1 MKKIFMYAM
10 LFAAASAT
18 VLGFNS
24 CSSDDPDHVQ
34 TLTEEEGYLQKVLGS
49 YVDNTINPTYA
60 SMAKNAETFYEQMKT
75 LRDAVEKGTATQ
87 AMVDKACESWKAT
100 RANYEMSEAFLLGA
114 ASDYNIDPHIDTW
127 PLDLTALHN
136 LLSSPNLLKNITTTD
151 DEANIEYAHNNLNQN
166 LLGFHAVEFVIFR
179 NGAPRKVSSFTSG
192 NDNFNDGVDFRDIN
206 ALDELKYSVAVAGDL
221 KYSVFE
227 LEVCWAGGTEAHKK
241 ALEAQERKTSMP
253 SSTITYG
260 ENMKKAGQVGSLYT
274 SIKSAVSAILSG
286 DHGCVGIVDEVG
298 QTKMGKPYGLG
309 TNDENK
315 ESDPNYIESPFSH
328 NSLTDFWDNIQSV
341 NNVWNGGFDANKRS
355 SMSFASYFKKYN
367 PELGTKVQNAIN
379 NAEAKLK
386 ACPAPFV
393 ANYKNPQVLAAIN
406 ACDELTKA
414 LGAADEYIQQK
425 KK

>member
-1 MKKIFMYAM
+1 MKKIFMYAL

-24 CSSDDPDHVQ
+24 CSSDDPDHTQ
-34 TLTEEEGYLQKVLGS
+34 TLTEEEMYLQKVLGS

-60 SMAKNAETFYEQMKT
+60 SMARNAETFYEHMKA

-100 RANYEMSEAFLLGA
+100 RADYEKSEAFLLGA
-114 ASDYNIDPHIDTW
+114 ASDYNIDPHID
-127 PLDLTALHN
+127 
-136 LLSSPNLLKNITTTD
+136 
-151 DEANIEYAHNNLNQN
+151 NLNQN

-179 NGAPRKVSSFTSG
+179 DGAPRKVASFTSG
-192 NDNFNDGVDFRDIN
+192 NDNFNDGVDFTDIS
-206 ALDELKYSVAVAGDL
+206 ALDELKYSVAVSGDL
-221 KYSVFE
+221 KYSIFE

-241 ALEAQERKTSMP
+241 ALEAQERKTTMP

-260 ENMKKAGQVGSLYT
+260 ENMKKAGQPGSLYT
-274 SIKSAVSAILSG
+274 SIKGAVSAILSG
-286 DHGCVGIVDEVG
+286 DHGCVGIIDEVG

-328 NSLTDFWDNIQSV
+328 NSLTDFWDNIESL
-341 NNVWNGGFDANKRS
+341 NNVWNGGYDASKRS

-367 PELGTKVQNAIN
+367 PELGAKVQKAIN
-379 NAEAKLK
+379 DAQAKIK

-393 ANYKNPQVLAAIN
+393 TNYKNAQVLAAIN
-406 ACDELTKA
+406 ACEQLTKVVQE
-414 LGAADEYIQQK
+414 ADEYIQQK